1 LRLIRDAADHR
12 IHRTNG
18 GDTAL
23 QEYVRTVDTQES
35 NDEDSIT
42 ADHRILCTNCFKMV
56 QKELDFIQMSV
67 KINKYKQSV
76 EEKKKLLQNT

>member
-1 LRLIRDAADHR
+1 M
-12 IHRTNG
+12 
-18 GDTAL
+18 AL

-35 NDEDSIT
+35 HDEDSIT
-42 ADHRILCTNCFKMV
+42 ADHRVLCTNCFQMV

-76 EEKKKLLQNT
+76 EEKKRMI